1 MGSWNRVVMLKISA
15 DDQKMLDGCE
25 GDAVAMAMRI
35 VSEMGRV
42 QGAAELVNVNSAHI
56 DSCLYHGLSGVE
68 FAERLV
74 AREGRVSIPSS
85 LNVGALDLLHPEKVR
100 LKGPERDYA
109 KRLMNA
115 YVALGCIPTWTCAP
129 YQAGYRPACG
139 ENIAWA
145 ESNAVVFANSV
156 LGARTNRYGD
166 FMDICCA
173 LTGRAPLTG
182 LHLTENRFATI
193 EIDTTGISEKLKQSD
208 VFYAVLGSWLGRN
221 IGSEIAV
228 FSGLP
233 ETVTEDQLK
242 ALGASAASS
251 GGVALFHVAGVTPE
265 ACTTQAALNGQ
276 TPSLVVHLAAEQLAA
291 ERDRLSTAR
300 SELLD
305 VIAVGS
311 PHFSLPEF
319 QKLLKLLD
327 GRKCKIPLIACT
339 GRHVLTALERMNY
352 MEALSQ
358 AGVDLLVDT
367 CVVVTPVFPKSDGV
381 MMTNSGKFA
390 HYSLS
395 LTGHD
400 VVFGS
405 LEDCVNS
412 AIAGSVVRD
421 ESSWV

>member
-1 MGSWNRVVMLKISA
+1 MMFIGIEER
-15 DDQKMLDGCE
+15 KMLDGQA
-25 GDAVAMAMRI
+25 GPAVATAMRI
-35 VSEMGRV
+35 LSDMGRIL
-42 QGAAELVNVNSAHI
+42 GAEKLIPVSSTHI
-56 DSCLYHGLSGVE
+56 DSCLYHGFSGVE

-74 AREGRVSIPSS
+74 EQEGRVRVPSS
-85 LNVGALDLLHPEKVR
+85 LNVGAMDLKHPEKIR
-100 LKGPERDYA
+100 LADKERDYA
-109 KRLMNA
+109 RRLMNA

-173 LTGRAPLTG
+173 ITGRAPLSG
-182 LHLTENRFATI
+182 LHITQNRYATV
-193 EIDTTGISEKLKQSD
+193 EVDTGQLSETLKHSD
-208 VFYAVLGSWLGRN
+208 AFYPVLGSWLGRT

-228 FSGLP
+228 LTGLP
-233 ETVTEDQLK
+233 NDVNDDQLK

-265 ACTTQAALNGQ
+265 AATVEIALNNR
-276 TPSLVVHLAAEQLAA
+276 PALKILSLTSDQMIV
-291 ERDRLSTAR
+291 ERDRLTTAATR
-300 SELLD
+300 EID

-319 QKLLKLLD
+319 QYLLQLLD
-327 GRKCKIPLIACT
+327 GRKCRIPFIACT
-339 GRHVLTALERMNY
+339 GRHVLQQLEQLNY
-352 MEALSQ
+352 LEALRR
-358 AGVDLLVDT
+358 AGVDLIVDT
-367 CVVVTPVFPKSDGV
+367 CVVVTPVFAKSEGV
-381 MMTNSGKFA
+381 LMTNSGKFA
-390 HYSLS
+390 HYSPS
-395 LTGHD
+395 LTGHE

-412 AIAGSVVRD
+412 AVAGAVRRD
-421 ESSWV
+421 ERSWQ